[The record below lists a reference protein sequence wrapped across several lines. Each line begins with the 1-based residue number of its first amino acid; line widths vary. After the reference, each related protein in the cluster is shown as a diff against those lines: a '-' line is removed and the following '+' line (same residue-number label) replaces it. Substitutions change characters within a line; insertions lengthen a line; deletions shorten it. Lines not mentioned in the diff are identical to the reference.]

1 MGFLDAFLGK
11 RKVAAPAAADR
22 LFALTTA
29 YVDLE
34 TAQGVT
40 TRGAAGIVFQQ
51 LATADFGQ
59 LLKETEELLA
69 GTGEE
74 TGTTVTTEDD
84 TYGYKWVIVRD
95 DDVDDL
101 VVAVNTV
108 ADNLSIGGYGD
119 RILAA
124 VFAFADTA
132 GKPLYLIYN
141 YKRGTWY
148 PFVPAGGDQQRDNQ
162 REFQLKAQLGAGLPF
177 EEDLARWFPL
187 WGIPI

>member
-11 RKVAAPAAADR
+11 RKVAAPAATDR

-34 TAQGVT
+34 TAQGIK

-51 LATADFGQ
+51 LATADFAQ
-59 LLKETEELLA
+59 ILADTEELLA

-74 TGTTVTTEDD
+74 TGSTVETQDD
-84 TYGYKWVIVRD
+84 EFGYKWVIVRD
-95 DDVDDL
+95 DDMDDL
-101 VVAVNTV
+101 VVSVNTV
-108 ADNLSIGGYGD
+108 ADNLSLGGYGD

-124 VFAFADTA
+124 VFSFNDAQ

-141 YKRGTWY
+141 YKRGNWY
-148 PFVPAGGDQQRDNQ
+148 PFVPASGQQQRANE

-177 EEDLARWFPL
+177 EEDIARWFPL

>member
-1 MGFLDAFLGK
+1 VGFLDAFLGK
-11 RKVAAPAAADR
+11 SKVAAPASADR

-34 TAQGVT
+34 TAQGVK

-51 LATADFGQ
+51 LATADFAQ
-59 LLKETEELLA
+59 IVSETEELLA
-69 GTGEE
+69 GTGAE
-74 TGTTVTTEDD
+74 TGSTVETQDD
-84 TYGYKWVIVRD
+84 EFGYKWVIVRD

-101 VVAVNTV
+101 VVSVNTV
-108 ADNLSIGGYGD
+108 ADNLGLGGYAD

-124 VFAFADTA
+124 VFSFADA
-132 GKPLYLIYN
+132 QGRPLYLIYN
-141 YKRGTWY
+141 YKRGNWY

-162 REFQLKAQLGAGLPF
+162 REFQLKAQLGAALPF
-177 EEDLARWFPL
+177 EDDLGRWFPL